1 MDRRSWLGPLYE
13 AAAIRA
19 AATEKQTDTFFRL
32 SFCLDHPPTIS
43 HIQPPQLLGFSQT
56 CTSSAIVHSPLKGLC
71 WAELGQIG

>member
-1 MDRRSWLGPLYE
+1 MGPLYE

-56 CTSSAIVHSPLKGLC
+56 CTSSAIVHSPLC